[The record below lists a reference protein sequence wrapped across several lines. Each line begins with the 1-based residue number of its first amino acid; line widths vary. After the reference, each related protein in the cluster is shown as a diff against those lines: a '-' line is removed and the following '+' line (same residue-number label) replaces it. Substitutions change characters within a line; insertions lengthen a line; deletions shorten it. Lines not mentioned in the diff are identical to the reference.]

1 MAIEIFIATKVDNFL
16 IRKVLKTIKVDLAL
30 SREILFTIFFKQRK
44 YILGTLQAYPHC
56 YLWTII
62 FMTSFMQF
70 IITCFLVQYHHHILA
85 HSKYINNLV
94 GGGFRPK
101 KCFYPLYTKYKGF
114 IR

>member
-85 HSKYINNLV
+85 HSKYINTLV
-94 GGGFRPK
+94 QGGSRPK
-101 KCFYPLYTKYKGF
+101 KCFTPYILN
-114 IR
+114 IRDL